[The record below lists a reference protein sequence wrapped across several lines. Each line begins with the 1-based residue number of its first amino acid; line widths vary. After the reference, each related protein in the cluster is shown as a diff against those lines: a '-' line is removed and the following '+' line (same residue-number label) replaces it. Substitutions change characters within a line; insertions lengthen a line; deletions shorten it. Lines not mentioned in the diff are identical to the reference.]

1 MVRKESKKCKQ
12 ANQKKNAINERN
24 ETRERKCNKIFYR
37 SVTEGNTDTT
47 FFTNTKFKSLKNV
60 YIYIIYIEEF
70 VIEN

>member
-1 MVRKESKKCKQ
+1 MKERS
-12 ANQKKNAINERN
+12 
-24 ETRERKCNKIFYR
+24 ETGERKCNETFYK

-70 VIEN
+70 VIENEECANRIHFEL